1 MDSSDDEEV
10 NNVISSN
17 SNFPRKSIF
26 IPSKKYMIIIF
37 IVVLLTIYIF
47 EKLFINLIYL
57 IIPSYIFLI
66 IIWIIVH
73 LLLLRYLIM
82 IGIFPGKNLVI
93 QFYLRNIQARI
104 RAKYHK
110 YELIA
115 LKNRIQHFI
124 NNKNLNN
131 AQIENNNNNE
141 NKSKIIDIDYIE
153 NQRTKFSF
161 NQVEIYN
168 MIKGKYNNLSET
180 SKKFLELL
188 TKLKNNINN
197 SNYNIHFDLL
207 KSRKENEIN
216 LNNNDIN
223 LYNDIIKNIDDI
235 LLIINE
241 FLFDEKFQ
249 FSKIFKYIKTFFT
262 NDIFRTKEYSRMHA
276 IFKKN
281 ESEQLTIIS
290 EGNKLDCLL
299 VKCDDFIEENNINNS
314 IQKNIVIV
322 CGPNLTPFEN
332 LMRSWD
338 IENLYLKNCT
348 DVLFWNYRGFGFSDG
363 SASLTNVTIDIENIY
378 EYIIKLNKYKKIAV
392 HGLSIGGISACHLA
406 NKKKIDLLIADRTF
420 GSVQNII
427 DNIFLGKYIH
437 YLAKILF
444 FPYIDN
450 SINFIQTKCIKVL
463 MNDSEDLT
471 IIDKISLKS
480 QISREIIEKIFN
492 EFKSE
497 FNVRKLK
504 SEYILDYCF
513 LPDEIDSFYNSF
525 IYIIDQTKNYDKY
538 GDKMQI
544 EKVYKHSNNKELQ
557 ENLNAK
563 EFGEFFN
570 KIKNLFFHFIT
581 CGDNLESF
589 QYFDNSKKHFYNFW
603 NNFAVFGCD
612 NENFKNFSICTIQNN
627 DAILGKFI
635 DNLYEILN
643 NDDYS
648 SFKIFNEIKK
658 FVTDLNKLKSFLL
671 GLHIKEMDFNNLLP
685 LKGILIPLYCGHIAF
700 YDDKEL
706 ETLKY
711 IINQCFIGDNDF
723 RPEAIL

>member
-1 MDSSDDEEV
+1 
-10 NNVISSN
+10 
-17 SNFPRKSIF
+17 
-26 IPSKKYMIIIF
+26 
-37 IVVLLTIYIF
+37 
-47 EKLFINLIYL
+47 
-57 IIPSYIFLI
+57 
-66 IIWIIVH
+66 
-73 LLLLRYLIM
+73 M

-216 LNNNDIN
+216 LNNSDIN

-427 DNIFLGKYIH
+427 DNILLGKYIH

-497 FNVRKLK
+497 SNVRKLK

-513 LPDEIDSFYNSF
+513 LPDEIESFYNSF
-525 IYIIDQTKNYDKY
+525 IYIINQTKNYDKY

-603 NNFAVFGCD
+603 NNFVVFGCD

-635 DNLYEILN
+635 DNLYEILAN
-643 NDDYS
+643 EDYS
-648 SFKIFNEIKK
+648 SFKIFNESKK
-658 FVTDLNKLKSFLL
+658 FVTDLNKLKTFLL

>member
-1 MDSSDDEEV
+1 
-10 NNVISSN
+10 
-17 SNFPRKSIF
+17 
-26 IPSKKYMIIIF
+26 
-37 IVVLLTIYIF
+37 
-47 EKLFINLIYL
+47 
-57 IIPSYIFLI
+57 
-66 IIWIIVH
+66 
-73 LLLLRYLIM
+73 M

-180 SKKFLELL
+180 SKKFLELS

-497 FNVRKLK
+497 SNVRKLK

-513 LPDEIDSFYNSF
+513 LPDEIESFYNSF
-525 IYIIDQTKNYDKY
+525 IYIINQTKNYDKY

-603 NNFAVFGCD
+603 NNFVVFGCD

-635 DNLYEILN
+635 DNLYEILAN
-643 NDDYS
+643 EDYS

-658 FVTDLNKLKSFLL
+658 FVTDLNKLKTFLL

>member
-1 MDSSDDEEV
+1 
-10 NNVISSN
+10 
-17 SNFPRKSIF
+17 
-26 IPSKKYMIIIF
+26 
-37 IVVLLTIYIF
+37 
-47 EKLFINLIYL
+47 
-57 IIPSYIFLI
+57 
-66 IIWIIVH
+66 
-73 LLLLRYLIM
+73 M

-497 FNVRKLK
+497 SNVRKLK

-513 LPDEIDSFYNSF
+513 LPDEIESFYNSF
-525 IYIIDQTKNYDKY
+525 IYIINQTKNYDKY

-603 NNFAVFGCD
+603 NNFVVFGCD

-635 DNLYEILN
+635 DNLYEILAN
-643 NDDYS
+643 EDYS

-658 FVTDLNKLKSFLL
+658 FVTDLNKLKTFLL

>member
-10 NNVISSN
+10 NNVVSSN

-26 IPSKKYMIIIF
+26 IPSKKYIIIII

-47 EKLFINLIYL
+47 EKIFINLIYI
-57 IIPSYIFLI
+57 IIPSYIILI

-73 LLLLRYLIM
+73 LILLRYLIM
-82 IGIFPGKNLVI
+82 IGIFPGKNLII

-104 RAKYHK
+104 RAKFHK
-110 YELIA
+110 YELTA

-131 AQIENNNNNE
+131 AQIENNNNSNE
-141 NKSKIIDIDYIE
+141 NKSKIIDLDIIE
-153 NQRTKFSF
+153 NPRTKFSF

-168 MIKGKYNNLSET
+168 MIKGKYNNLSEI

-188 TKLKNNINN
+188 TELKNNINN
-197 SNYNIHFDLL
+197 SEYNNHYNLL
-207 KSRKENEIN
+207 KSRKDYEIN

-223 LYNDIIKNIDDI
+223 TYNNIIKNIDDI
-235 LLIINE
+235 LFIINE
-241 FLFDEKFQ
+241 FLFEEKFQ
-249 FSKIFKYIKTFFT
+249 FSKIFQYIKTFFN

-281 ESEQLTIIS
+281 ESEQITIIS
-290 EGNKLDCLL
+290 EGYKLDCLL
-299 VKCDDFIEENNINNS
+299 VKCDDFIEENNNNMK
-314 IQKNIVIV
+314 KNIVIV

-338 IENLYLKNCT
+338 IENLYLKNST
-348 DVLFWNYRGFGFSDG
+348 DVLFWNYRGFGFSEG

-406 NKKKIDLLIADRTF
+406 NKKKVDLLIADRTF

-444 FPYIDN
+444 FPYINN
-450 SINFIQTKCIKVL
+450 SLNYIQTKCIKVV

-480 QISREIIEKIFN
+480 QISRNIIEKIFN

-497 FNVRKLK
+497 FNIRKIK

-513 LPDEIDSFYNSF
+513 LPDEIESFYNTF
-525 IYIIDQTKNYDKY
+525 IYIINQIKNYNKY

-544 EKVYKHSNNKELQ
+544 EKVNRHSNNKDLH

-563 EFGEFFN
+563 EFGEYFN
-570 KIKNLFFHFIT
+570 KIKHLFFHFIT

-603 NNFAVFGCD
+603 NNFSVFGCD
-612 NENFKNFSICTIQNN
+612 NEKFKNYSICTIQKN
-627 DAILGKFI
+627 DEILGNFI
-635 DNLYEILN
+635 DNLYDILKN
-643 NDDYS
+643 EEYGT
-648 SFKIFNEIKK
+648 FKIFNEIKK
-658 FVTDLNKLKSFLL
+658 FVDDLNKLKTFLL
-671 GLHIKEMDFNNLLP
+671 SLHIKEIDINNLLP

-706 ETLKY
+706 DTLKH
-711 IINQCFIGDNDF
+711 IINQCFISDNDF
-723 RPEAIL
+723 SPQSLI

>member
-1 MDSSDDEEV
+1 MYGQSLLGKEDFKRPFWYGIKSLSDNIAKVQNLLGTLSTNCQTKIKDPSSKLLRTPVGSTSQEKTYNEEGKKLKDRLEQLYRKFNPNEASSKISFTDPKDASQSIIPLYISNMGYKENDETYTGKILYDYQIHYE
-10 NNVISSN
+10 
-17 SNFPRKSIF
+17 
-26 IPSKKYMIIIF
+26 
-37 IVVLLTIYIF
+37 
-47 EKLFINLIYL
+47 NLINTITDPILEICDVLGDTSNPYTD
-57 IIPSYIFLI
+57 
-66 IIWIIVH
+66 
-73 LLLLRYLIM
+73 
-82 IGIFPGKNLVI
+82 
-93 QFYLRNIQARI
+93 
-104 RAKYHK
+104 
-110 YELIA
+110 
-115 LKNRIQHFI
+115 
-124 NNKNLNN
+124 LNN
-131 AQIENNNNNE
+131 ALDN
-141 NKSKIIDIDYIE
+141 
-153 NQRTKFSF
+153 
-161 NQVEIYN
+161 
-168 MIKGKYNNLSET
+168 YNN
-180 SKKFLELL
+180 
-188 TKLKNNINN
+188 
-197 SNYNIHFDLL
+197 
-207 KSRKENEIN
+207 
-216 LNNNDIN
+216 
-223 LYNDIIKNIDDI
+223 IIKNIDDI

-241 FLFDEKFQ
+241 FLFEEKFQ
-249 FSKIFKYIKTFFT
+249 FSKIFQYIKTFFS

-290 EGNKLDCLL
+290 DGYKLDCLL
-299 VKCDDFIEENNINNS
+299 VKCDDFIEENNNIK
-314 IQKNIVIV
+314 KNIVIV

-338 IENLYLKNCT
+338 IENLYLKNNT
-348 DVLFWNYRGFGFSDG
+348 DVLFWNYRGFGFSEG

-406 NKKKIDLLIADRTF
+406 NKKKVDLLIADRTF

-444 FPYIDN
+444 FPYINN
-450 SINFIQTKCIKVL
+450 SLNYIQTKCIKVV

-480 QISREIIEKIFN
+480 QISRNIVEKIFN
-492 EFKSE
+492 EFEIES
-497 FNVRKLK
+497 NIRKLK

-513 LPDEIDSFYNSF
+513 LPDEIESFYNSF
-525 IYIIDQTKNYDKY
+525 IYIVNQIKNYNKY

-544 EKVYKHSNNKELQ
+544 EKVNRHSNNKDLH

-563 EFGEFFN
+563 EFSEYFN
-570 KIKNLFFHFIT
+570 KIKHLFFHFIT

-603 NNFAVFGCD
+603 NNFVVFGCD

-635 DNLYEILN
+635 DNLYEILAN
-643 NDDYS
+643 EDYS

-658 FVTDLNKLKSFLL
+658 FVTDLNKLKTFLL

>member
-497 FNVRKLK
+497 SNVRKLK

-513 LPDEIDSFYNSF
+513 LPDEIESFYNSF
-525 IYIIDQTKNYDKY
+525 IYIINQTKNYDKY

-603 NNFAVFGCD
+603 NNFVVFGCD

-635 DNLYEILN
+635 DNLYEILAN
-643 NDDYS
+643 EDYS

-658 FVTDLNKLKSFLL
+658 FVTDLNKLKTFLL

>member
-10 NNVISSN
+10 NNVVSSN

-26 IPSKKYMIIIF
+26 IPSKKYIIIII

-47 EKLFINLIYL
+47 EKIFINLIYL
-57 IIPSYIFLI
+57 IIPSYIILI

-73 LLLLRYLIM
+73 LFLLRYLIM
-82 IGIFPGKNLVI
+82 IGIFPGKNLII

-104 RAKYHK
+104 RAKFHK
-110 YELIA
+110 YELTA
-115 LKNRIQHFI
+115 LKNRIQHFMD
-124 NNKNLNN
+124 NKNLNN
-131 AQIENNNNNE
+131 AQIDNNNNSND
-141 NKSKIIDIDYIE
+141 NKSKIIDLDILE
-153 NQRTKFSF
+153 NPRTKFSF
-161 NQVEIYN
+161 NQVEIYK
-168 MIKGKYNNLSET
+168 MIKGKYNNLSEI
-180 SKKFLELL
+180 SKKFLDLL
-188 TKLKNNINN
+188 TELKLNINN
-197 SNYNIHFDLL
+197 SEYNNHFNLL
-207 KSRKENEIN
+207 KSKKNNEIN

-223 LYNDIIKNIDDI
+223 AYNNIIKNIDDI
-235 LLIINE
+235 LFIINE
-241 FLFDEKFQ
+241 FLFEEKFQ
-249 FSKIFKYIKTFFT
+249 FSKIFQYIKTFFS

-290 EGNKLDCLL
+290 DGYKLDCLL
-299 VKCDDFIEENNINNS
+299 VKCDDFIEENNNMK
-314 IQKNIVIV
+314 KNIVIV

-338 IENLYLKNCT
+338 IENLYLKNNT
-348 DVLFWNYRGFGFSDG
+348 DVLFWNYRGFGFSEG

-427 DNIFLGKYIH
+427 DNLFLGKYIH

-444 FPYIDN
+444 FPYINN
-450 SINFIQTKCIKVL
+450 SLNYIQTKCIKVV

-480 QISREIIEKIFN
+480 QISRNIIEKIFN

-525 IYIIDQTKNYDKY
+525 IYIINQTKNYDKY

-603 NNFAVFGCD
+603 NNFVVFGCD

-635 DNLYEILN
+635 DNLYEILAN
-643 NDDYS
+643 EDYS

-658 FVTDLNKLKSFLL
+658 FVTDLNKLKTFLL